1 MSLFNESLQLNEASV
16 RTQSDV
22 WSRDVHVAEP
32 VEVLGEWHV
41 CLESLQLMSFLHIL
55 SCCTPT
61 PASLLLA
68 FKVLI
73 NQQYKKTTKER

>member
-1 MSLFNESLQLNEASV
+1 MSLFNESLQHNEASV

-22 WSRDVHVAEP
+22 WSRDEHVAEP

-41 CLESLQLMSFLHIL
+41 CLESLQLTSFLHIL
-55 SCCTPT
+55 SCCTST

-68 FKVLI
+68 FKVVI
-73 NQQYKKTTKER
+73 NQQM